1 MDIKQLEATP
11 KKKLYY
17 SIIADYDLK
26 KGLSELID
34 NAIDNWKKNKFGK
47 KLLISINFDPIEST
61 IIIKDN
67 SGGVSEENLE
77 NLEENRLRFNWKTR
91 YRITDRISFGIN
103 GNVMQHKNIGDV
115 MLIIVRYFGGI
126 KLGAGGLVRAYSHAT
141 QQAYD
146 QAPIALKIQLEKLS
160 ITCDFSDEQ
169 SLRHWLGLHD
179 GKVMN
184 TTYSQQV
191 NMSIA
196 VEQKHL
202 QPLKIYVAAL
212 KNADLKECSTE

>member
-1 MDIKQLEATP
+1 MRQSYDAPIGSTEVLYAVKKSKFIARLCLARDRADAMSALAQAKKDYPDARHHCWAYIIGPPKTP
-11 KKKLYY
+11 KLVAM
-17 SIIADYDLK
+17 SDDGEPSGTA
-26 KGLSELID
+26 
-34 NAIDNWKKNKFGK
+34 GK
-47 KLLISINFDPIEST
+47 PI
-61 IIIKDN
+61 
-67 SGGVSEENLE
+67 L
-77 NLEENRLRFNWKTR
+77 
-91 YRITDRISFGIN
+91 
-103 GNVMQHKNIGDV
+103 NVMQHKNIGDV